1 MKVAKAAITIVHQHE
16 HLLSVTARAQDK
28 EVVVMGVVAFIAK
41 SLPAGSE
48 LATSSNE
55 LCMTS
60 LVYVNIIL
68 DVEGIE
74 LTVEKMRI
82 ALQMT
87 RIVSKILAN

>member
-1 MKVAKAAITIVHQHE
+1 
-16 HLLSVTARAQDK
+16 VTARAQDK